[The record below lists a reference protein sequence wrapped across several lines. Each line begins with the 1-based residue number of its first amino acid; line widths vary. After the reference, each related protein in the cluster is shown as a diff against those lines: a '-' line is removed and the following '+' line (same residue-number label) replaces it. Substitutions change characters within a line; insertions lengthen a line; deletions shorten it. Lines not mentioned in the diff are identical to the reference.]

1 MNNLQNQNLE
11 FYLNKYRTEK
21 KFNPSEWVKYICNE
35 FNSYLKKYNLSGAVV
50 ALSGGIDSSVTLL
63 LLKKVTELDDSKLK
77 KIYAVN
83 QPIHSSQ
90 WSIDRPNE
98 LCSKFGIEL
107 LSIDQTDNH
116 DNLINKVYNQVNKI
130 GNLYS
135 QGQFRS
141 YLRTPINYYLSQ
153 LLNEQG
159 FPSVVVGTGN
169 KDEDGY
175 LGYYC
180 KYGDGGVDIQL
191 ISKLHKSEVYAVG
204 KYLGVP
210 ESTLNAPP
218 SADLWD
224 GQEDE
229 NELGVSYDF
238 VELYTGYYLQL
249 SENDKSIFFES
260 LDDDNKNNFIKY
272 KEICD
277 KEHNKNLHKFKGI
290 VNL

>member
-1 MNNLQNQNLE
+1 MNLSYYLE
-11 FYLNKYRTEK
+11 KYRKEK
-21 KFNPSEWVKYICNE
+21 SFCPSHWVTCICE
-35 FNSYLKKYNLSGAVV
+35 SFNSYLKEHNLSGAVISV
-50 ALSGGIDSSVTLL
+50 SGGIDSSVTLA
-63 LLKKVTELDDSKLK
+63 LLKKVYELENSNLK

-83 QPIHSSQ
+83 QPIHSSD
-90 WSIDRPNE
+90 WSVNRSKE
-98 LCSKFGIEL
+98 LCDMCNVEMITV
-107 LSIDQTDNH
+107 DQTDTH
-116 DNLINKVYNQVNKI
+116 DVLVEKVNCEISKI

-153 LLNEQG
+153 LLNESG
-159 FPSVVVGTGN
+159 YSSVVVGTGN

-204 KYLGVP
+204 RYLELP
-210 ESTLNAPP
+210 ASILNAPP
-218 SADLWD
+218 SADLWE

-229 NELGVSYDF
+229 KDLGVSYDF
-238 VELYTGYYLQL
+238 IELYTGYYLPL
-249 SENDKSIFFES
+249 SEEDKMVFLNDLNEDSKTKFVEYGNICE
-260 LDDDNKNNFIKY
+260 NVHKKNS
-272 KEICD
+272 
-277 KEHNKNLHKFKGI
+277 HKFKGI

>member
-1 MNNLQNQNLE
+1 MNKLE
-11 FYLNKYRTEK
+11 GELALFLEKYRSEK
-21 KFNPSEWVKYICNE
+21 NFHPEEWIIWICND
-35 FNSYLKKYNLSGAVV
+35 FNNYLKDNNLSGAVV
-50 ALSGGIDSSVTLL
+50 SISGGIDSSVTLL
-63 LLKKVTELDDSKLK
+63 LLKRVSELPNSNLK

-83 QPIHSSQ
+83 QPIHSSK
-90 WSIDRPNE
+90 WSIDRPSE
-98 LCSKFGIEL
+98 LCAKFGIEM
-107 LSIDQTDNH
+107 ITVDQTENH
-116 DNLINKVYNQVNKI
+116 DNLIEKINGQVNKR
-130 GNLYS
+130 GNLFS
-135 QGQFRS
+135 QGLFRS

-191 ISKLHKSEVYAVG
+191 ISKLHKSEVFTVG

-224 GQEDE
+224 NQEDE
-229 NELGVSYDF
+229 TELGVSYDF
-238 VELYTGYYLQL
+238 VELYTGYYLSL
-249 SENDKSIFFES
+249 SEKDKITFVEELTVES
-260 LDDDNKNNFIKY
+260 RYDFIKY
-272 KEICD
+272 KTICD
-277 KEHNKNLHKFKGI
+277 TVHAKNAHKFKGVI
-290 VNL
+290 NL